1 MSKKTKK
8 KRSMADRRRREHKG
22 AGGGFCYA
30 APELPQFKGK
40 AEESYPLDFV
50 PFTAGKNN
58 PFAKKGELYYERTY
72 HQHPNVGPGRDKV
85 ICNLETF
92 KQPCYICEYRAKKCN
107 VPPDER
113 TKESKAAYS
122 ALMPKQ
128 RQVFLVRNRDEMK
141 KGLQFWDES
150 WHLFGKFLDN
160 KLKTAKGSQRAI
172 RDNFAEPDGGSTLVI
187 TGVEKA
193 VDTGKC
199 VEFTDITFEPRKK
212 PLNEELL
219 ESAPCVDDW
228 FTPAD
233 YDEVKKLFLA
243 GMGDEKDEDE
253 EDEDEDSET
262 DDEEWDEEDEDSEE
276 EDEEEDEDSED
287 EDEEEESDDEEDDD
301 EDSEDD
307 EEEDES
313 DEPPCGKG
321 DLVLFKYKKKKLK
334 GKVVE
339 INKADDMVRVKSKD
353 RDEPHNLEYDQVIK
367 VLKSAASEDDEDE
380 PRKKKKKR
388 K

>member
-1 MSKKTKK
+1 
-8 KRSMADRRRREHKG
+8 MADRRKREHKG
-22 AGGGFCYA
+22 AGGGFAYSP
-30 APELPQFKGK
+30 PELPQFKGK
-40 AEESYPLDFV
+40 PEENYSLDFI

-92 KQPCYICEYRAKKCN
+92 KEPCYICEYRAKKCN

-128 RQVFLVRNRDEMK
+128 RQVFLVRDRAQMK

-172 RDNFAEPDGGSTLVI
+172 RDNFAEPDSGAALVVV
-187 TGVEKA
+187 GVEKA

-199 VEFTDITFEPRKK
+199 TEYSDITFEPRSK
-212 PLNEELL
+212 PLKEDLL
-219 ESAPCVDDW
+219 EAAPCLDDL
-228 FTPAD
+228 FTPVD

-243 GMGDEKDEDE
+243 GIGDEKDEDE
-253 EDEDEDSET
+253 EEGNSET
-262 DDEEWDEEDEDSEE
+262 DDEEWDEEDSEDEEEGDSEDAGSE
-276 EDEEEDEDSED
+276 EDEEEDESDD
-287 EDEEEESDDEEDDD
+287 EDEDD
-301 EDSEDD
+301 EDSED
-307 EEEDES
+307 EEEGNEP
-313 DEPPCGKG
+313 DEPSCGKG
-321 DLVLFKYKKKKLK
+321 DLVLFKFKKKKLK
-334 GKVVE
+334 GKVVGVKGE
-339 INKADDMVRVKSKD
+339 TVRVKSKD
-353 RDEPHNLEYDQVIK
+353 RDELHYLEFDEILK
-367 VLKSAASEDDEDE
+367 VLKSASDDDSE
-380 PRKKKKKR
+380 PRKKKR